1 MKNRITDQLASKP
14 DSRRLTAETDEDNS
28 NNVLEFTKHQ
38 FVNARQ
44 AAEKVISTHPLICLS
59 AAVAAGITLGWWVKR
74 R

>member
-14 DSRRLTAETDEDNS
+14 DSRLTAITDEENS
-28 NNVLEFTKHQ
+28 NNVLQFTKHQ
-38 FVNARQ
+38 LENARQ
-44 AAEKVISTHPLICLS
+44 AAEKVVSAHPLICLS